1 MGLFFPAMNFS
12 DPVVSAALIGA
23 SGTVLTALIQLRL
36 SWRRELKERERGQ
49 PITKKTRRGPVM
61 AVFALMIAAAV
72 GGFALSQYFQSL
84 READRDSLRAEL
96 QAKLSEIN
104 ATAVRLEQT
113 RTTERAQIEGEAHR
127 ADAAR
132 LGDEGAAASM
142 VVGPCKPEGVPGA
155 RQECTEQSALRVAL
169 CVRVPASASVKEVQ
183 LYTRFEDSRQGWGD
197 SKVQAGQDAGEA
209 RFSEKS
215 FERPDDAG
223 AKQVCQGFV
232 SWNREK
238 SRLARILVKYAL

>member
-1 MGLFFPAMNFS
+1 MNFS

-23 SGTVLTALIQLRL
+23 SGTVLTALVQLRI
-36 SWRRELKERERGQ
+36 SWRREMKERERGQ

-84 READRDSLRAEL
+84 REDDRDSLRAEL

-113 RTTERAQIEGEAHR
+113 RTTERAQIESEAHR
-127 ADAAR
+127 ADSAR

-142 VVGPCKPEGVPGA
+142 VVGPCKPEGIPGA

-183 LYTRFEDSRQGWGD
+183 LYTRFEDSRQGWTD

-238 SRLARILVKYAL
+238 SRLARILVKYAP

>member
-1 MGLFFPAMNFS
+1 MNFS

-84 READRDSLRAEL
+84 READRDTLRADL

-104 ATAVRLEQT
+104 ATAARLEQA
-113 RTTERAQIEGEAHR
+113 RTNERAQIESEAHR

-132 LGDEGAAASM
+132 LGDEGAVASL
-142 VVGPCKPEGVPGA
+142 VVGPCRPEGVPGA
-155 RQECTEQSALRVAL
+155 RQECTEQSALRVAV
-169 CVRVPASASVKEVQ
+169 CARVPAAANVKEIQ
-183 LYTRFEDSRQGWGD
+183 LYTRFEDSRQSWAD
-197 SKVQAGQDAGEA
+197 SRVQAGQDAGEA
-209 RFSEKS
+209 RFSEKT
-215 FERPDDAG
+215 FERPDEVG

>member
-1 MGLFFPAMNFS
+1 MNFS

-23 SGTVLTALIQLRL
+23 SGTVLTALVQLRI
-36 SWRRELKERERGQ
+36 SWRREMKERERGQ

-84 READRDSLRAEL
+84 REDDRDSLRAEL

-113 RTTERAQIEGEAHR
+113 RTTERAQIESEAHR
-127 ADAAR
+127 ADSAR

-183 LYTRFEDSRQGWGD
+183 LYTRFEDSRQGWTD

-238 SRLARILVKYAL
+238 SRLARILVKYAP

>member
-1 MGLFFPAMNFS
+1 MNFS

-49 PITKKTRRGPVM
+49 PITKKTRRGPVL

-84 READRDSLRAEL
+84 READRDSLRADL

-113 RTTERAQIEGEAHR
+113 RTSERAQIESEAHR

-132 LGDEGAAASM
+132 LGDEGAVAS
-142 VVGPCKPEGVPGA
+142 VVVPPCKPEGVPGA
-155 RQECTEQSALRVAL
+155 RQECTEQSALRVAV
-169 CVRVPASASVKEVQ
+169 CARVPAAASVKEVQ
-183 LYTRFEDSRQGWGD
+183 LYARFEDSRQSWVD
-197 SKVQAGQDAGEA
+197 SRVQAGQDAGEA

-238 SRLARILVKYAL
+238 SRLARILVKYAF